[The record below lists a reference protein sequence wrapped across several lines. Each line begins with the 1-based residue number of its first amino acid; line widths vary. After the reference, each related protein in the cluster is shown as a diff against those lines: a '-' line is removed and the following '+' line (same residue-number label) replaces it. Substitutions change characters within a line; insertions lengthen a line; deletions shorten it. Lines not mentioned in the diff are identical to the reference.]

1 MAIDAAYT
9 INVVKTTKI
18 PNLGTASDE
27 TKNQIMHAKYNAM
40 HESRMM
46 VETAVMLLPV
56 ATSII
61 NLMKNPVTGKYL
73 SVANTADD
81 G

>member
-1 MAIDAAYT
+1 MDAEYT
-9 INVVKTTKI
+9 INVVNTTKI
-18 PNLGTASDE
+18 PNLGMDPDE

-40 HESRMM
+40 HVSRMM
-46 VETAVMLLPV
+46 VETAVMLLLV

-73 SVANTADD
+73 SVAKTAVD

>member
-1 MAIDAAYT
+1 
-9 INVVKTTKI
+9 
-18 PNLGTASDE
+18 
-27 TKNQIMHAKYNAM
+27 
-40 HESRMM
+40 MM

-61 NLMKNPVTGKYL
+61 NLMKNPATGKYL

>member
-1 MAIDAAYT
+1 MDVAYT
-9 INVVKTTKI
+9 INVVKITNT

-27 TKNQIMHAKYNAM
+27 NKNQSMHAKYKAM

-46 VETAVMLLPV
+46 VETAVRLLLV

-73 SVANTADD
+73 SVAKTADD